1 LAEACAYGY
10 IYAIAQK
17 TNHKARHGKHSN
29 SIRAATTQKQAPAAT
44 CRYFQLFV
52 AQVVAEF
59 LQGLERPQRKQSL
72 GALDLIEGKLH
83 WAAAT
88 VYELQKRSRNGG
100 GLRR

>member
-1 LAEACAYGY
+1 LAEACSYGY
-10 IYAIAQK
+10 IYAIQQK
-17 TNHKARHGKHSN
+17 TNHKARHSKDAN

-59 LQGLERPQRKQSL
+59 LQGLERPQRKQRL